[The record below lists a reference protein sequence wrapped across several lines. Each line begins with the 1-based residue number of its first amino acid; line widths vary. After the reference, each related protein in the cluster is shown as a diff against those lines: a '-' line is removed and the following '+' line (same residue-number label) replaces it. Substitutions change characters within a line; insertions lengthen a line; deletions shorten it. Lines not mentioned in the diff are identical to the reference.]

1 MEKTQK
7 KHICRKK
14 PRIELSALQQYDEL
28 RLHFAMFFFNI
39 CVIHLPTIFFASLAQ
54 KSIWSVEK

>member
-54 KSIWSVEK
+54 KSI